1 MENLDSAQ
9 LINYGN
15 SLCEKNPFI
24 AQKLISKGIILDPSV
39 STSFYNLGISLH
51 MQRRPEAAIK
61 AYKQSL
67 LIPGGPTKSTKANLA
82 QDLLLNGNF
91 KEGWKMYESRFKR
104 NQNDYFRHH
113 LGEPWSGPGKDSEL
127 PENLL
132 LVGEQGFGD
141 TIQFF
146 RFAILM
152 GKLGIKITLFCH
164 EKLIPLLESN
174 SHIDKVVQ
182 NISFDNLELNTKW
195 CPLLS
200 MPIKLKINSYN
211 IPYYH
216 SYIKANIE
224 IVNKW
229 KDILIRKN
237 NNKLIGIYWQGNPEF
252 ENNIYSRGRSM
263 HFNDLINLP
272 IIKNIEFVSLQK
284 GIGQKQLDVKN
295 RLPFVKGQAS
305 FDASLDFRDTSA
317 VIAQCDLIITT
328 DSVIAHLSG
337 AMGIETWV
345 AIKWIPEWRWGL
357 HGDKTK
363 WYPSITLFR
372 QPSAGDWASVINTIN
387 KKLIKKYNNWTS
399 NSSA

>member
-1 MENLDSAQ
+1 
-9 LINYGN
+9 
-15 SLCEKNPFI
+15 
-24 AQKLISKGIILDPSV
+24 
-39 STSFYNLGISLH
+39 
-51 MQRRPEAAIK
+51 
-61 AYKQSL
+61 
-67 LIPGGPTKSTKANLA
+67 LA

-305 FDASLDFRDTSA
+305 FD
-317 VIAQCDLIITT
+317 
-328 DSVIAHLSG
+328 
-337 AMGIETWV
+337 
-345 AIKWIPEWRWGL
+345 
-357 HGDKTK
+357 
-363 WYPSITLFR
+363 
-372 QPSAGDWASVINTIN
+372 
-387 KKLIKKYNNWTS
+387 
-399 NSSA
+399 